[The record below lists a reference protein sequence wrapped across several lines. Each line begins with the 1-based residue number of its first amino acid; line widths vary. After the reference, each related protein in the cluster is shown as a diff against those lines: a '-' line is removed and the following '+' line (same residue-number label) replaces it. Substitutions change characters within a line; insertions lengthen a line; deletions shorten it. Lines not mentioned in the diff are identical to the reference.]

1 MNILLCKYDISDE
14 MPLWF
19 IDFADEVHLVLDDFD
34 KSRDLPSEVLSKM
47 TSIHYVTSF
56 DSFESVTG
64 VVAEI
69 KETNTHIDVVAS
81 FTEFSQIGAAY
92 IAQLLGVEHQSI
104 AMAAATRDKRLMKMR
119 ARSSGIPC
127 TRFLS
132 IPTRESV
139 DSLRDLSNLNF
150 PVVIKPAAGMSTM
163 STEIAE
169 DEAEALEIIKSL
181 DIPPQFGSKQIIV
194 EEFIEGDE
202 FLVDA
207 IWDKGDCVH
216 FSIAKYVNP
225 RLHANDSQA
234 INGCF
239 LLRQDENHLFYDQVR
254 DFHARVNEAFDII
267 DGATHL
273 EFFQLRDGTLMF
285 SELATRLGG
294 GGSPPMIRGGLG
306 FDIRELWAAQQAD
319 ALEKMPSS
327 KESSFPAVGFFNLEP
342 YHPGFIKSVPDIGSI
357 RNEQGILEAR
367 LMTELGNF
375 HSREHPS
382 EWGVFLIIGG
392 KNPDELVDK
401 FLDISK
407 RYPFETS
414 SPRIENP

>member
-19 IDFADEVHLVLDDFD
+19 VDYADEVHLVLDEFD
-34 KSRDLPSEVLSKM
+34 KSRDLPSEVLSNM

-69 KETNTHIDVVAS
+69 KETNIHIDVVAS

-92 IAQLLGVEHQSI
+92 IAQLLGVKHQSV
-104 AMAAATRDKRLMKMR
+104 AVAAATRDKRLMKMR

-127 TRFLS
+127 ARFLS
-132 IPTRESV
+132 IPTRENV
-139 DSLRDLSNLNF
+139 DSLRDLSRLTF

-163 STEIAE
+163 STEIAGN
-169 DEAEALEIIKSL
+169 EAKAREIIMGL

-207 IWDKGDCVH
+207 IWDNGECVH
-216 FSIAKYVNP
+216 FSIAKYMSP
-225 RLHANDSQA
+225 RLRANEPKG

-239 LLRQDENHLFYDQVR
+239 IVREDENYNFYRQVR
-254 DFHARVNEAFDII
+254 DFHDRINKAFEVM

-273 EFFQLRDGTLMF
+273 EFFQLRDGSLVF

-294 GGSPPMIRGGLG
+294 GGSPPMIRGSLG
-306 FDIRELWAAQQAD
+306 FDIRELWAAQQAK
-319 ALEKMPSS
+319 AIEKMSPSR
-327 KESSFPAVGFFNLEP
+327 ESIFPAVGFFNLEP
-342 YHPGFIKSVPDIGSI
+342 SHPGFIKSVPDIDSI

-367 LMTELGNF
+367 LMTEVGRF

-382 EWGVFLIIGG
+382 EWGIFLVIGG
-392 KNPDELVDK
+392 KTSDELVDK
-401 FLDISK
+401 FLEISEN
-407 RYPFETS
+407 YPIETS
-414 SPRIENP
+414 SP